1 MVVKHMKY
9 NFARRKKT
17 CKLRFPRDTFN
28 LLHWQR
34 INIFTDTVVMKH
46 AFSSVASGNVNDTTS
61 LECSLAITTKI
72 KNAHDF

>member
-9 NFARRKKT
+9 NFARRKKNMQI
-17 CKLRFPRDTFN
+17 KVSKRYFQP
-28 LLHWQR
+28 LHWQR